1 MKGENLFYIFGILQT
16 ITLGLIIFFI
26 LQSTNIGKDT
36 SIVLSALFPI
46 FTLIIEYV
54 IYSKK

>member
-1 MKGENLFYIFGILQT
+1 MKNNIFWIFGILQT

-26 LQSTNIGKDT
+26 LQTTTIGKDT
-36 SIVLSALFPI
+36 SIFLSIVFPI
-46 FTLIIEYV
+46 FTLIIEYL

>member
-1 MKGENLFYIFGILQT
+1 MKSKNMFYVFGALQT
-16 ITLGLIIFFI
+16 ITLAFILFFI
-26 LQSTNIGKDT
+26 LQTTTIGKDT

-46 FTLIIEYV
+46 FTLIIEYM